1 MAAERVR
8 RPAMTDVA
16 HRAGVS
22 HQTVS
27 RVLNGH
33 PNVTDQTRTRVR
45 EAVLELGYRPNTAA
59 RALVTGRTQVLGIVG
74 TGSTLHGPVSTLY
87 GVEAAARAAGY
98 TVSVASAPSI
108 DADAVLAAVD
118 RLQRQCV
125 DGVVVIAPLRSGADR
140 LDEIAG
146 QLPLVVVE
154 GSPEGALEVVAVNQ
168 ADGARAA
175 TQHLLDLGHVTVWHV
190 AGQQGWFESAQRVD
204 GWRGALAAAGAAV
217 PPLLTGDW
225 TARSGYEAGQILAR
239 TPEVTAV
246 FAANDSTA
254 LGVLR
259 ALHEAG
265 RSVPSEVSVV
275 GFDDVPDAAYLTPPL
290 TTVRQD
296 FAEVGRRAL
305 AVLLEQL
312 ERGGPG
318 SGHSRIP
325 PELIVRL
332 STAPPTA

>member
-325 PELIVRL
+325 AELIVRL